1 MFQYVYV
8 PFAVVALACTAFAAQ
23 AEAPLSLATTSL
35 SSGCGTNLTPSC
47 QNSSVET
54 NSCCFEAPG
63 GWISQVQFWDTNPS
77 TGPLTNW
84 TIHGLWPNNCDGSY
98 SEDCDS
104 SRDYS
109 DITSLLQDQGASS
122 TLDFMQTYWIS
133 DDESNEAFWEHEW
146 STHGT
151 CYSTLNPSCLPS
163 GSPTGAEA
171 VAFFETAVNL
181 FQSLPTYEWLEQA
194 GITPGDSEYALS
206 DLVSALQS
214 AFGATPVFSCNDH
227 NTIYQI
233 SYYFNLQ
240 GSMIDG
246 QFDPVDAPS
255 SSSCDSQVM
264 YPAKTN

>member
-8 PFAVVALACTAFAAQ
+8 PLAVVALACTAFAAQ

-77 TGPLTNW
+77 TGPSTNW

-98 SEDCDS
+98 SEDCDP

-133 DDESNEAFWEHEW
+133 DDESNEAFW
-146 STHGT
+146 
-151 CYSTLNPSCLPS
+151 
-163 GSPTGAEA
+163 EA

-214 AFGATPVFSCNDH
+214 AFGATPIFSCNDH